1 MDASPSIVMRRFRR
15 FRAFLATL
23 RELGRRGRILPKVHS
38 ALTTRRRRRLQEEML
53 RELHPEHLS
62 PAWFVQAEGRFAPH
76 GVVHYRRDAAICDP
90 RFTWEMA
97 RGADRMALSANGYA
111 IPYSQIL
118 TEKHFTPKS
127 ILEIGI
133 LDGSGLAVWGEAFP
147 NAKLFG
153 IDFTFDPYL
162 ANLPKLLSLG
172 AFARTSP
179 QIYLMDV
186 REPDI
191 AKLQGLSACAGSID
205 LVIDDGPHTHEA
217 IECMARALS
226 PYLSPEFLYII
237 EDNPGCL
244 STARR
249 LFGER
254 ALVFRQGGLVIVD
267 GRS

>member
-1 MDASPSIVMRRFRR
+1 MDAWPSIAMRRSER
-15 FRAFLATL
+15 FRAFLATV
-23 RELGRRGRILPKVHS
+23 RELGRRGRILPRVHS
-38 ALTTRRRRRLQEEML
+38 ALTIGRRQRLQEAIL
-53 RELHPEHLS
+53 RELDPEHLS
-62 PAWFVQAEGRFAPH
+62 PEWFVQVERRFAPH
-76 GVVHYRRDAAICDP
+76 GVVHYRIDADIRDP
-90 RFTWEMA
+90 RFTWDTW

-111 IPYSQIL
+111 VPYSQIL
-118 TEKHFTPKS
+118 TQKHFTPKS

-133 LDGSGLAVWGEAFP
+133 LDGSGLALWGEAFP
-147 NAKLFG
+147 HATLFG
-153 IDFTFDPYL
+153 IDFTLDPYL
-162 ANLPKLLSLG
+162 ANLPQLLSLG
-172 AFARTSP
+172 AFSRTSP
-179 QIYLMDV
+179 QIFPMDV

-191 AKLQGLSACAGSID
+191 DKLQELSACAGTID

-244 STARR
+244 SAARR

-254 ALVFRQGGLVIVD
+254 ALVFRQGGLVVVD